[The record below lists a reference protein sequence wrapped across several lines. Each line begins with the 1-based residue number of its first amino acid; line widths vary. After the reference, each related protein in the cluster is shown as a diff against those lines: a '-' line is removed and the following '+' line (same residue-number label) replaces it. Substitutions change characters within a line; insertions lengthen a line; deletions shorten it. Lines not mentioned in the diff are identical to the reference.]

1 MIFTYIVSPA
11 AITFVLKGSRLG
23 GEPYGKRW
31 REGGYGQG
39 RALRRCMQTLAISRR
54 SILAQIMKGDCC
66 GNTGIARLTRLCG
79 NVSKGHPCIDGTLGM
94 SDEVPQLATGVD
106 VRNVLPVPGKVDF
119 DVLFYARPSPRA
131 LGVCRDIGRP
141 GLTGLVINIEAQ
153 RDFYPGYPL
162 LKRAQY
168 YCAQLLVSQY
178 GTQFAKSHYE
188 RLRKVYSIW
197 LCTNPPR
204 RLRGAVGWY
213 ETNERMSPEGL
224 PGSDRSAY
232 DLSGVIMVY
241 LDDRDTGRRD
251 GHHGLVNLLSTLFV
265 SRLSVAEK
273 LEVLSREYNI
283 PRTAELE
290 GGVTAMGSFARG
302 LMERS
307 FSDGK
312 AEGRTEGKAEGKIR
326 GACPGDSEPD
336 AKYWLADRPCDG
348 CARGSPGIAKAAARS
363 GSPGCS
369 SR

>member
-1 MIFTYIVSPA
+1 MENAGEKAGMGRVALYDA
-11 AITFVLKGSRLG
+11 ACKRLLSQ
-23 GEPYGKRW
+23 KV
-31 REGGYGQG
+31 
-39 RALRRCMQTLAISRR
+39 
-54 SILAQIMKGDCC
+54 ILAQIMKGLLREYGGC
-66 GNTGIARLTRLCG
+66 TTEEIARECIEG
-79 NVSKGHPCIDGTLGM
+79 SPCIDGTLGM
-94 SDEVPQLATGVD
+94 PDGVPQLVTGVD
-106 VRNVLPVPGKVDF
+106 VRNVLAVPGKVDF

-131 LGVCRDIGRP
+131 AGSCRDMGWP

-153 RDFYPGYPL
+153 HDFYPGYPL

-224 PGSDRSAY
+224 PGWDRSAY
-232 DLSGVIMVY
+232 DLSSVIMVY

-307 FSDGK
+307 FSDGR
-312 AEGRTEGKAEGKIR
+312 AEGRTEGKAEGKIEGLVLAIR
-326 GACPGDSEPD
+326 NLMQSTGWPIDHAMDALGISGDD
-336 AKYWLADRPCDG
+336 
-348 CARGSPGIAKAAARS
+348 RS
-363 GSPGCS
+363 GCKE
-369 SR
+369 RLARLQ